1 MFGHRI
7 FERIRP
13 TMLILEL
20 LLLKSVLIRA
30 ELQTVCKRQGKTQL
44 PEFIKDGALKI
55 GGIFTFYT
63 GYTGVI
69 PKFNQLPPQP
79 KCKDTVKNGV
89 LIFQSKVILTQI
101 EYFQHL
107 VE

>member
-1 MFGHRI
+1 MFGHRM
-7 FERIRP
+7 FESIRH

-30 ELQTVCKRQGKTQL
+30 EQTVCKRQGKAQM
-44 PEFIKDGALKI
+44 PEFVKDGALKI

-69 PKFNQLPPQP
+69 PKFNRLPPQP
-79 KCKDTVKNGV
+79 KCK
-89 LIFQSKVILTQI
+89 
-101 EYFQHL
+101 E
-107 VE
+107 